1 LHTENGDK
9 MGRIR
14 TKDIK
19 NAGNEMVEKGGD
31 RFTIDF
37 ETNKKQVNNY
47 GLKTSK
53 RVRNKLAGYITRHKR
68 IEARH

>member
-1 LHTENGDK
+1 

-19 NAGNEMVEKGGD
+19 NIGNEMVEKGGD
-31 RFTIDF
+31 RFAADF
-37 ETNKKQVNNY
+37 ETNKKQVNSY

-53 RVRNKLAGYITRHKR
+53 RVRNKLAGYITRRKR
-68 IEARH
+68 IEAARA